1 MNSSEVEKLEA
12 NKSKKLTKSV
22 KLENW
27 GLREKIRYQKLKTG
41 IELLKSSLNKS
52 QSELS
57 TLKNSR

>member
-41 IELLKSSLNKS
+41 IDKRISSWITIFSPGHK
-52 QSELS
+52 
-57 TLKNSR
+57 